1 MPEVN
6 KLNFDWPILG
16 HKNVINYLQKLIIN
30 KQFVRSFLFTGPKDI
45 GKKTVVKNFVKSIF
59 CLRAEDFE
67 GSIKKLPCNKC
78 DDCRQMEKGIHPD
91 YISLNLEEDKKNI
104 SIERVRKF
112 QERLYLTPARS
123 NYKVGLIN
131 QAEELSLAAANALLK
146 TIEEPPKNS
155 IIILIANRAEK
166 ILPTIKS
173 RTQNITFQNLP
184 LKEIYDYL
192 IAKGASDQ
200 IARELSDFS
209 GGIPGIAMAYYQNL
223 ENWTKRKEDLNNMLE
238 VLGQPLNDRLNW
250 AENKLKSSKN
260 VQNQYNYFEILLN
273 SYLRLSRDLV
283 VSKINPE
290 MNLIHPFLKAAVLK
304 IAGKYSEQEL
314 ISFYKE
320 ILQGKKLIEGNIS
333 PRIVLENLV
342 LI

>member
-1 MPEVN
+1 MQEVN

-30 KQFVRSFLFTGPKDI
+30 KQFVRSFLFTGPEDI
-45 GKKTVVKNFVKSIF
+45 GKKTVVQNFVKSIF
-59 CLRAEDFE
+59 CLREEDFK
-67 GSIKKLPCNKC
+67 GGIKKLPCNEC
-78 DDCRQMEKGIHPD
+78 EDCQQMERGIHPD
-91 YISLNLEEDKKNI
+91 YIFLDLEDDKKNI
-104 SIERVRKF
+104 SIEKVRKF

-131 QAEELSLAAANALLK
+131 QAEDLSLAAANALLK

-155 IIILIANRAEK
+155 IIILIANRIEK

-173 RTQNITFQNLP
+173 RTQNIIFQNLP

-192 IAKGASDQ
+192 IAKGATGK

-209 GGIPGIAMAYYQNL
+209 GGVPGIAMAYYQNL
-223 ENWTKRKEDLNNMLE
+223 EKWTSRKEDLNNMLE
-238 VLGQPLNDRLNW
+238 VLVQPFNDRLNW
-250 AENKLKSSKN
+250 VEKKFKFSKKAK
-260 VQNQYNYFEILLN
+260 NQYNYFEILLN
-273 SYLRLSRDLV
+273 SYLHLTRDLI

-290 MNLIHPFLKAAVLK
+290 MNLIHPFLKESVLK
-304 IAGKYSEQEL
+304 VASKYSEQEL
-314 ISFYKE
+314 LNFYKE
-320 ILQGKKLIEGNIS
+320 ILQGKKLIAANS
-333 PRIVLENLV
+333 NPMIVLENLV